1 MVGRLSV
8 GIYPCRRISLGNVQR
23 ERKAMHLLSIP
34 CIAMALVNFCVG
46 IFYLYLSL
54 KRPQIGEHLPFTFLC
69 FSFGFYDVFAA
80 GLYNSSSVPDGVFWQ
95 RLQLD
100 AGIAIYVC
108 WTWFVG
114 VFTRQKNNRIIQLSI
129 AWLLVIFFILLFVSP
144 ELSLSAA
151 NPAVKNIHLP
161 GFLSITYYEGVV
173 GLVYQVEILSAAIV
187 NGYLFYLLVR
197 NYRETRDKPLLLIL
211 ACQIIYYIV
220 MANDTMVAMQAY
232 SFIYISEY
240 SFFFLVLAMAYT
252 LLDRF
257 VNVSLAFEELT
268 VNLDHKVNERT
279 MEINALNEHLKHL
292 AERDGLTGV
301 YNRRFFNEYFEIEVR
316 RAMNFLD
323 HKARPEPGRDNE
335 MNFGLAIIDVDRFKY
350 INDTCGHMAGDIVL
364 KQVVEIIEKN
374 IFSRDVLFRYGGDE
388 FTLLLTKTT
397 SRGILQA
404 AEKIRREV
412 DEHVF
417 DYDQEHGCRHVTIS
431 VGLVIFDEVL
441 NKESEEILRIADDR
455 LLRAKSN
462 GRNRIIYNDD
472 A

>member
-1 MVGRLSV
+1 
-8 GIYPCRRISLGNVQR
+8 
-23 ERKAMHLLSIP
+23 
-34 CIAMALVNFCVG
+34 MALVNFCVG
-46 IFYLYLSL
+46 VFYFYLSL
-54 KRPQIGEHLPFTFLC
+54 KRPQIREHLPFTFLC

-80 GLYNSSSVPDGVFWQ
+80 GLYSSSSVSDGVFWQ

-108 WTWFVG
+108 WIWFVG
-114 VFTRQKNNRIIQLSI
+114 VFTRQKNNRIIQFSIVWLS
-129 AWLLVIFFILLFVSP
+129 VIFFVLLFVSP

-151 NPAVKNIHLP
+151 NPAVKNIQLP
-161 GFLSITYYEGVV
+161 NILSITYYEGVV

-187 NGYLFYLLVR
+187 NVYLFYLLVR
-197 NYRETRDKPLLLIL
+197 NYRETRDRPLLLIL

-220 MANDTMVAMQAY
+220 MANDTLVAMQVY

-257 VNVSLAFEELT
+257 VNVSMALEELT
-268 VNLDHKVNERT
+268 VNLDHKVTERT
-279 MEINALNEHLKHL
+279 VEIEALNEHLKHL
-292 AERDGLTGV
+292 ADRDGLTGV
-301 YNRRFFNEYFEIEVR
+301 YNRRFFDEYFEIEVR

-323 HKARPEPGRDNE
+323 HKARLGPGRDND
-335 MNFGLAIIDVDRFKY
+335 MNFGLAMIDIDRFKY
-350 INDTCGHMAGDIVL
+350 INDTCGHLAGDNVL
-364 KQVVEIIEKN
+364 KQVIEITEKN

-388 FTLLLTKTT
+388 FALLLTKTT
-397 SRGILQA
+397 SSGILQA
-404 AEKIRREV
+404 AEKIRREI

-417 DYDQEHGCRHVTIS
+417 DFDPERECRHVTIS

-441 NKESEEILRIADDR
+441 NKQSGEILRIADDR
-455 LLRAKSN
+455 LLRAKSQ
-462 GRNRIIYNDD
+462 GRNRIVYQDD